1 MAKEDHQRRGR
12 LLISDCQL
20 PIGEGKANPPSLK
33 VCRGSFEKLVIGNW
47 QLTMP
52 KGEIMAEKKEFRV
65 QAKQREGRGKN
76 DARRARREGMVP
88 ITVYGGGAET
98 IAAVAPARDLAAILR
113 SESARNTI
121 FTIEVEGVGESE
133 VMFHDRQIDPVK
145 GRLIHADLT
154 RLVKGQKIEVT
165 VPLHLVGEPIG
176 VKERQGVLEQIIRE
190 IDVRCEPR
198 DIPDSLDVDVSN
210 LDVHD
215 TLHVSDIQVSE
226 GVEILTDAEIVIATV
241 GIVKEEEAPAP
252 VI

>member
-1 MAKEDHQRRGR
+1 
-12 LLISDCQL
+12 
-20 PIGEGKANPPSLK
+20 
-33 VCRGSFEKLVIGNW
+33 
-47 QLTMP
+47 MP
-52 KGEIMAEKKEFRV
+52 KGEIMAEKKEFRI

-76 DARRARREGMVP
+76 DARRARRAGMVP
-88 ITVYGGGAET
+88 ITVYGGGGET

-121 FTIEVEGVGESE
+121 FTIEVDGLGESE

-165 VPLHLVGEPIG
+165 VPLHLVGEPVG
-176 VKERQGVLEQIIRE
+176 VKEKQGVLEQVIRE
-190 IDVRCEPR
+190 IQIRCEPR
-198 DIPDSLDVDVSN
+198 EIPDTLDIDVSH

-215 TLHVSDIQVSE
+215 TLHVSDIKV
-226 GVEILTDAEIVIATV
+226 GNAIEILTDQEQVIATV

-252 VI
+252 AAEGEEPVEPEVIGKGKKEEEGAEESE